1 MARKTT
7 KKQLEAATKKLT
19 KMDSQTMVSS
29 AQELCQKRDELLQ
42 EILEIKIKLAAC
54 EGLWGGLG
62 ASSGVR
68 AGKAKTGP
76 EERTGGLAE
85 SDSEC
90 DWQESKS
97 GVN

>member
-42 EILEIKIKLAAC
+42 EILEIKIKLAAG
-54 EGLWGGLG
+54 EHDGGLN
-62 ASSGVR
+62 
-68 AGKAKTGP
+68 
-76 EERTGGLAE
+76 EERMKRCMTEVVLCEKMIGNFGRIDGG
-85 SDSEC
+85 
-90 DWQESKS
+90 
-97 GVN
+97 